1 MYVGHSAPLAIDVK
15 TRVDTQNAD
24 RAQEDTI
31 LMAQQTLILTTF
43 AIAKMET

>member
-15 TRVDTQNAD
+15 TKVDTQSVD
-24 RAQEDTI
+24 LAQVDTI

-43 AIAKMET
+43 AIAKTEI